1 MYYLLDS
8 LNNKPKSN
16 FSPLERNGVINHG
29 SLLKQES
36 VVSAT
41 TGWLFTAVIDRPS
54 PAITMGIERC
64 ISPYCAASFV
74 FTFPAIMFDTSPTA
88 SFTSL
93 VKSVMS
99 VINMFDAIFS
109 ANFFEQNKAITP

>member
-8 LNNKPKSN
+8 FSNKPTSN
-16 FSPLERNGVINHG
+16 FSPLEIKGVISHG

-64 ISPYCAASFV
+64 ISPYCAVSFV
-74 FTFPAIMFDTSPTA
+74 FTFPAIMFDTSQTA

-93 VKSVMS
+93 VNSSNS
-99 VINMFDAIFS
+99 VISMVDATFS